1 MVSRTQS
8 VSSVQFYNT
17 SSAHCAELCTRRQV
31 FFHQQASDTVTLSLH
46 SHCSQHE
53 GSLLLYPRQQRGS
66 GRACDSQGPEA
77 RLSKKNKGFHS
88 PVWTGGGERG
98 NASAGWGTQHAT
110 HGFSSDNFLTMSL
123 SGLRA
128 LRRNI
133 PCSHKITDLII
144 LYCDC
149 TVFLFSGV

>member
-1 MVSRTQS
+1 MCNSTIHRLHTALCFAPGVRSSSTSR
-8 VSSVQFYNT
+8 
-17 SSAHCAELCTRRQV
+17 HL
-31 FFHQQASDTVTLSLH
+31 TLSRSLCIPTAH
-46 SHCSQHE
+46 STRDPF
-53 GSLLLYPRQQRGS
+53 LLYPRQQRGS

-98 NASAGWGTQHAT
+98 NASAGWGTQQAT
-110 HGFSSDNFLTMSL
+110 HRFSSDNFLTMSL